1 MRILIVS
8 ATILEIK
15 PLLVDFIKLED
26 DLFELKR
33 SKELSIQ
40 ILISGVGLVAMAA
53 RLAKRLE
60 EEAYDFVLNCGIAGS
75 FDSQIPLTKLFLV
88 EQDTIADLGV
98 EMGQK
103 FISIS
108 QLGLAKD
115 SDISILRN
123 SGSFNRFFETLPV
136 AYAISKNTG
145 SGRVSTISFLQR
157 QFKVQLESMEGAAFH
172 FVCRQKGVPFCQVRA
187 VSNYVGERDKSKW
200 DIKGSVT
207 VLNEFVLKSFIEKL

>member
-1 MRILIVS
+1 MKILIVS
-8 ATILEIK
+8 ATFLEIK
-15 PLLVDFIKLED
+15 PILANCNQVEL
-26 DLFELKR
+26 DLFEFKCTGDFL
-33 SKELSIQ
+33 IHV
-40 ILISGVGLVAMAA
+40 LISGVGLVAMAA

-60 EEAYDFVLNCGIAGS
+60 EDKYDFVLNCGIAGS
-75 FDSQIPLTKLFLV
+75 FDRQIPLTKIFKV

-115 SDISILRN
+115 SDISITRN
-123 SGSFNRFFETLPV
+123 SGGYNRLFESLPV
-136 AYAISKNTG
+136 ANAISKNTG
-145 SGRVSTISFLQR
+145 SGRVSMITFLQKHY
-157 QFKVQLESMEGAAFH
+157 KVQLESMEGAAFH
-172 FVCRQKGVPFCQVRA
+172 FVCRQKGIPFCQIRA
-187 VSNYVGERDKSKW
+187 VSNYVGERDKGKW

>member
-1 MRILIVS
+1 
-8 ATILEIK
+8 
-15 PLLVDFIKLED
+15 
-26 DLFELKR
+26 
-33 SKELSIQ
+33 
-40 ILISGVGLVAMAA
+40 
-53 RLAKRLE
+53 
-60 EEAYDFVLNCGIAGS
+60 
-75 FDSQIPLTKLFLV
+75 
-88 EQDTIADLGV
+88 
-98 EMGQK
+98 MGQK

-123 SGSFNRFFETLPV
+123 SGLFNRFFESLPV